1 MRIAFLINT
10 TPIFAGDDIGIA
22 IRPGGLDYLS
32 LWYSLVLLTPAPRT
46 LAAVLT
52 PFNLEF
58 DWTVDAIGTGLVVRA
73 DSHKAYGAVDSVFS
87 GPLTILPDPPKLTAP
102 HDGETLHAGGT
113 YTFTWTQTLPQA
125 NSYRVLFSTD
135 GGQHWAL
142 TFVNAEPAAF
152 YDCMT
157 FFDAKRGLALSDPPD
172 GQKFRVIATD
182 DGGYSWH
189 VVDPA
194 GMPPALPGEA
204 AFAASGE
211 CITSDHGHR
220 AWFGT
225 GGSTV
230 ARVFRSDDRG
240 RTWTVVPTPMP
251 ASPSSGINGLAFR
264 GEQRGI
270 AVGGDFFAPT
280 ASPNP
285 KVWSRDG
292 GAGWNVAATPQ
303 EYRSGVAWVDGHT
316 AVAVGISGSD
326 VSYDGGLTWTKF
338 DGTSLDTV
346 DCANLNACWA
356 AGANGRVAYLTR

>member
-1 MRIAFLINT
+1 VALLASVGFAATSGSAGGHAYSWRDTPTGT
-10 TPIFAGDDIGIA
+10 TAHLRGVAA
-22 IRPGGLDYLS
+22 ISSTTAWASGYVGT
-32 LWYSLVLLTPAPRT
+32 VLR
-46 LAAVLT
+46 
-52 PFNLEF
+52 
-58 DWTVDAIGTGLVVRA
+58 TVDGGATWQQVGPPGTQSLQFRDVEAFDA
-73 DSHKAYGAVDSVFS
+73 DHAVIMSVGANPSDFRIYV
-87 GPLTILPDPPKLTAP
+87 TA
-102 HDGETLHAGGT
+102 
-113 YTFTWTQTLPQA
+113 
-125 NSYRVLFSTD
+125 D

-346 DCANLNACWA
+346 DCANPNACWA